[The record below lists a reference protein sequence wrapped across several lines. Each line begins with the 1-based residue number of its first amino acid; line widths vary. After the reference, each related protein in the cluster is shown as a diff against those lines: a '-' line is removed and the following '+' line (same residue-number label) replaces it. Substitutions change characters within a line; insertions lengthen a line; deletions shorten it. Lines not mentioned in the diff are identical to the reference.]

1 MLFRSIFKAYKI
13 SKRVD
18 DDISSVCASFN
29 LEIVNKKIK
38 NVKIAYG
45 GMAPIPKRAINCEKT
60 LVNLS
65 LSEESFNKAIK
76 KLEKDF
82 APIDD
87 MRASKNYRMEIAKNL
102 LMKCFLEIKNRKL
115 IRLN

>member
-1 MLFRSIFKAYKI
+1 M
-13 SKRVD
+13 
-18 DDISSVCASFN
+18 CASFN
-29 LEIVNKKIK
+29 LEIINNKIK

-65 LSEESFNKAIK
+65 LSEESFNKAEK

-87 MRASKNYRMEIAKNL
+87 MRASKSYRMEIAKNL
-102 LMKCFLEIKNRKL
+102 LIKCFLEIKNHKS
-115 IRLN
+115 IRLS